1 MAPPSLYREWGELPG
16 GLLAFDEG
24 DIVAKHFPV
33 IIVDLLAGFTK
44 VLAMLLV
51 MEDSTI
57 ANVLVHCSDSLSF
70 VPLLSLIQCED
81 ASYVHKSWCLW
92 FAIVLV
98 IRFRRLRFF
107 TTGSAFVL
115 QFLFGPLRRRF
126 SAFLFDLFPACDS
139 SSVCSQPTI
148 FENS

>member
-57 ANVLVHCSDSLSF
+57 AMMVSSVSEAMM
-70 VPLLSLIQCED
+70 PLLLG
-81 ASYVHKSWCLW
+81 L
-92 FAIVLV
+92 
-98 IRFRRLRFF
+98 
-107 TTGSAFVL
+107 
-115 QFLFGPLRRRF
+115 
-126 SAFLFDLFPACDS
+126 
-139 SSVCSQPTI
+139 
-148 FENS
+148 